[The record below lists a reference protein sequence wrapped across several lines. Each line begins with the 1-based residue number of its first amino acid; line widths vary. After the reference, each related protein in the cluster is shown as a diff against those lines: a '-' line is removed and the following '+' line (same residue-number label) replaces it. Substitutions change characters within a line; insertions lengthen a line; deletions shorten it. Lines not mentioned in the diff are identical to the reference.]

1 MFHENRIA
9 NSHEFFNFNQIEPM
23 KNYNRKIATGSSRFL
38 SFDDFFSTIS
48 FYRDFANQTKETE
61 IECDSL
67 QICTVE
73 CSTANVNKSDMDIAD
88 GYLRWSDLQ
97 AISQKGIFYLL

>member
-1 MFHENRIA
+1 
-9 NSHEFFNFNQIEPM
+9 M

-38 SFDDFFSTIS
+38 SFDNFFSTIS
-48 FYRDFANQTKETE
+48 FYRDFAKEKETE
-61 IECDSL
+61 IECNLL
-67 QICTVE
+67 QIYTVE
-73 CSTANVNKSDMDIAD
+73 CSTASVNKSDMDIGD